1 MSRHIY
7 EEACSKSSQETTRSM
22 TKHFNTFI
30 KTTYSLSSPEH
41 HQFSDLKYDK
51 LQPSDVTDKLVGHF
65 LNYLVTAQPFKKNSS
80 GNDYISYQSMTN
92 YASSFKNQ
100 LLRKFSNE
108 NYIPNPIKDEFF
120 KKYTAAM
127 RSRKIKQINAL
138 DKPVFGEY
146 KAATDEDITALSTL
160 TYWSNEQEYAEFL
173 FLMNSMISNCGRG
186 SEVSSNFS

>member
-1 MSRHIY
+1 
-7 EEACSKSSQETTRSM
+7 
-22 TKHFNTFI
+22 
-30 KTTYSLSSPEH
+30 
-41 HQFSDLKYDK
+41 
-51 LQPSDVTDKLVGHF
+51 
-65 LNYLVTAQPFKKNSS
+65 
-80 GNDYISYQSMTN
+80 MTN